1 MDGAKV
7 ELFQPC
13 EQGGGRRR
21 SGNGH
26 DELPLERVL
35 LGMVH
40 QENLYG
46 GCAVIVC
53 NSFLLKELPHQSGIN
68 LAQAD
73 MRTSHGSHGP
83 GKAPAIAMEHWQR
96 PQIDTL
102 AVHAGRDDFG
112 ERVEVG
118 ATSRVHDAFR
128 IAGGA
133 RGVVDRNRLVLI
145 FQPAHYRL
153 WRSLSKEPFVWLTE
167 RPPITPP
174 HHFDLFQVEPLNQ
187 WL

>member
-1 MDGAKV
+1 
-7 ELFQPC
+7 
-13 EQGGGRRR
+13 
-21 SGNGH
+21 
-26 DELPLERVL
+26 
-35 LGMVH
+35 MVP

-53 NSFLLKELPHQSGIN
+53 NSFLLKELPHQSGIK

-73 MRTSHGSHGP
+73 MRASHGSHGP

-118 ATSRVHDAFR
+118 TTSRVHDAFR
-128 IAGGA
+128 VAGGA

-145 FQPAHYRL
+145 FEPALYRL
-153 WRSLSKEPFVWLTE
+153 WRPLSKERFVGIIGCAT
-167 RPPITPP
+167 IADA
-174 HHFDLFQVEPLNQ
+174 HHFDLFQVERLDQ

>member
-1 MDGAKV
+1 
-7 ELFQPC
+7 
-13 EQGGGRRR
+13 
-21 SGNGH
+21 
-26 DELPLERVL
+26 
-35 LGMVH
+35 MVP

-83 GKAPAIAMEHWQR
+83 GKAPAIAMEHRQR
-96 PQIDTL
+96 PEIYPL

-118 ATSRVHDAFR
+118 ATSGVHDAFR

-133 RGVVDRNRLVLI
+133 RGVVDRNRLILI
-145 FQPAHYRL
+145 FEPAHYRL
-153 WRSLSKEPFVWLTE
+153 WRSLSKEPFVGIIGRAT
-167 RPPITPP
+167 IADT
-174 HHFDLFQVEPLNQ
+174 HHFDLFQVE
-187 WL
+187 WLDQRL